1 MTIYQDAAGKWVFFD
16 GAAKHRFDSEQEAHV
31 FMNKLATAKFL
42 VELVQSMAKVA
53 DNAADAIPEYFDV
66 AGAGWTDDDVAA
78 LGITAAQLAAC
89 VTFIEQIPKLMLG
102 TIAVDGHS
110 DIAPANYRATLNAVR
125 RVQA

>member
-1 MTIYQDAAGKWVFFD
+1 MYKD
-16 GAAKHRFDSEQEAHV
+16 GAGRYYYSIDGVYYYLPAGMEGEIMAQKQ
-31 FMNKLATAKFL
+31 KTAEFIVK
-42 VELVQSMAKVA
+42 LVQGMAPTA
-53 DNAADAIPEYFDV
+53 DGAVDAIAEYFDV
-66 AGAGWTDDDVAA
+66 AGAGWVDADVAA

-102 TIAVDGHS
+102 TIAGDGHS